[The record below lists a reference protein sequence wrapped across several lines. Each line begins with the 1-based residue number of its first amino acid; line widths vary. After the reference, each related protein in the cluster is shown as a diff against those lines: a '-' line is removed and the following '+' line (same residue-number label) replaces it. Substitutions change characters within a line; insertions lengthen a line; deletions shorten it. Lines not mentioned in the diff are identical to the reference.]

1 MSEENISSEVVSDS
15 TPSMEASLDSSEVQ
29 ESEGTLE
36 ESGEVETAVEV
47 EESQPEQQMFSLT
60 IDGEDLELTY
70 DQMVEFA
77 QKGKSSTKRFQEA
90 AQLRKEVESQKKAIQ
105 AALQGKPE
113 DLFKMKIDNGLMTG
127 EDLEKWIIEKAI
139 EIAERPELT
148 PEQQR
153 MMEMEK
159 ELEELRKAKEEQ
171 EKARKD
177 AEFQAQVEEARE
189 NFSRDIMTE
198 IQNGGLEADPF
209 TIQQVAS
216 VLQSSIDH
224 EGRITVSVRDAV
236 EYVKGQERN
245 SYKDYFKSRKLEEL
259 EALLG
264 EDILK
269 QIRTKD
275 LEKIKNPAAPKPAS
289 SVEKIMSKKS
299 DTPSKISASEFFKNL

>member
-36 ESGEVETAVEV
+36 GSEEVETAVEV
-47 EESQPEQQMFSLT
+47 EESQPEQLFSLT

-127 EDLEKWIIEKAI
+127 EDLEQWIIEKAI

-148 PEQQR
+148 PEQKR
-153 MMEMEK
+153 MMEMEQ

-171 EKARKD
+171 EKSRKD

-216 VLQSSIDH
+216 VLQNSIDH

-245 SYKDYFKSRKLEEL
+245 NYKDYFKSRKLEEL

-269 QIRTKD
+269 QIRAKD
-275 LEKIKNPAAPKPAS
+275 LEKLKNPAVSKPAS
-289 SVEKIMSKKS
+289 SVEKIMSQKS
-299 DTPSKISASEFFKNL
+299 EKTSKISASEFFKNL